1 MQRICS
7 FVQTDYI
14 PGFDSQIERGLEALG
29 YKISSMVTFVNPDLT
44 KPCKVTIGLE
54 EWNIGSANQFG
65 TSIGEYLQESI
76 NILRDLGLLS
86 ELENL
91 L

>member
-54 EWNIGSANQFG
+54 EWNIG